1 MIVFLF
7 YVVGTVIWNI
17 ISHTHDRHVITTREM
32 NDVLTCTIYIWVHP
46 SGSVLPWF
54 TMSSW
59 VHSATHAHAHIISYH
74 ITSHHTTPHHIIY
87 VCVCA
92 HVLAVFAY
100 VCKARAPLMIH
111 GLLEAQFS
119 SKWWIIVNVYWCMV
133 YLWFGTFIS
142 KSKQHLI
149 FSECWHCVGCVCPWL
164 GNAIQSHFNVS
175 GGYVQLKMSNNY
187 LWFITS
193 LWLLLLH
200 AYSPDQKYSQ

>member
-1 MIVFLF
+1 MSWVLSFETSLATHMIDTWSQHAKWTMYWPALSTSECIPLGLCCHDLQCHPG
-7 YVVGTVIWNI
+7 YIQP
-17 ISHTHDRHVITTREM
+17 HTHMH
-32 NDVLTCTIYIWVHP
+32 
-46 SGSVLPWF
+46 
-54 TMSSW
+54 
-59 VHSATHAHAHIISYH
+59 ISYH
-74 ITSHHTTPHHIIY
+74 ITSHHTTPHHTTPHHIIY

-149 FSECWHCVGCVCPWL
+149 FSECWHCVGCVCLWL
-164 GNAIQSHFNVS
+164 DNVIQSHFNVS

-193 LWLLLLH
+193 LWLLLMH